1 MAKQGEVLVCEKCGN
16 EVTVTKEGGNPH
28 IDCCGQHMSPKSAE

>member
-28 IDCCGQHMSPKSAE
+28 IDCCGQHMIPKKSE